1 MAGPNERLVDVVTPL
16 GDKLWMRQM
25 TGTEALSGLFEFD
38 VTFHSTTLGIAA
50 REMLGLPVTLKV
62 ETQDLAQRPFNGI
75 CTRFAA
81 GGREGEHYLYTAKLR
96 PWLWLASRR
105 SDCKIFQRMT
115 VPDIIEDVLK
125 KYGFPLSRKLSKPYR
140 TWDYCV
146 QYQETDLNFVMR
158 LMEHEGIYFFFEHAM
173 GSHTLVLAD
182 DISAHAMMPERATI
196 LYSGI
201 DAATVETEEHFDSW
215 HLREEVDSG
224 EYDSD
229 DYDYKNP
236 SGYLKTTKT
245 NVMPH
250 AQANKERYVWPGGY
264 IDHGEGEVY
273 AGVRMESLVAEH
285 ERAQG
290 HCTLRTMAPGYR
302 FNLKK
307 CPQADQNR
315 EYLAVAATYFFR
327 NNARMSAGSGAGD
340 STWGI
345 SVTSQPTTMAYRPQ
359 ILTPKPLTSGPQT
372 AVVVGPKGEEIY
384 TDDEG
389 YGRVKVQFFWDRYG
403 KKDENSSCW
412 IRVAHPWAG
421 EKWGF
426 IHIPRIGQEVVVD
439 FIGGDPDYP
448 LITGSVY
455 NAEKMPPYALPANKT
470 ASGIK
475 SRSTKGGSPTDFN
488 EIRMEDLKG
497 KEQLYMHA
505 QRNLDT
511 VVEADESRMVGHDR
525 STRIGHD
532 DDRFV
537 VNDDRHVIQN
547 NQTNQ
552 IDGNQDTKVKKNQNN
567 TVDGNQSNVVHGNR
581 TQSVDGKLNE
591 ETGGDHF
598 ETVKGKHNFTVN
610 GGENNMIM
618 GDQTNMV
625 TGDKTMIVTGDS
637 SNTVTGKS
645 ALMSVQGYSVTTPMK
660 YAETATQRSAM
671 IYATDET
678 TVLGMQT
685 EKIAGMRDT
694 TVGGID
700 KSTVGGAMT
709 TTVGAAHSLTVGAA
723 STVSAGGLISMTA
736 GAAMTLTGGGVVSVT
751 AGGAVTITAA
761 GAITITAPVV
771 MLATAAV
778 LSSGVVVATGIV
790 SPVYS
795 PGLGNIL

>member
-488 EIRMEDLKG
+488 EIRMEDKKG
-497 KEQLYMHA
+497 EEQLYIHA
-505 QRNLDT
+505 QRNHDT
-511 VVEADESRMVGHDR
+511 VVELDESRTVGQHR
-525 STRIGHD
+525 QTRIEKND
-532 DDRFV
+532 SRFV
-537 VNDDRHVIQN
+537 KGEDTHVVVLS
-547 NQTNQ
+547 QTNQ
-552 IDGNQDTKVKKNQNN
+552 IDKDQHTKVKENQTSAIGLNQTI
-567 TVDGNQSNVVHGNR
+567 TVGSNR
-581 TQSVDGKLNE
+581 TMNVEKDLNE
-591 ETGGDHF
+591 EIHGNHF
-598 ETVKGKHNFTVN
+598 ESVSKNHNFTVSGDELN
-610 GGENNMIM
+610 TIEGE
-618 GDQTNMV
+618 QTNKAKKRD
-625 TGDKTMIVTGDS
+625 T
-637 SNTVTGKS
+637 TVFQDDTTTVSGTTTLTSMK
-645 ALMSVQGYSVTTPMK
+645 GYSVNAGVS
-660 YAETATQRSAM
+660 YSETAVDRSAM
-671 IYATDET
+671 IYKSDET
-678 TVLGMQT
+678 KILIDQT
-685 EKIAGMRDT
+685 EKIGMSRT
-694 TVGGID
+694 TTIGASD
-700 KSTVGGAMT
+700 STEVGGAKSIK
-709 TTVGAAHSLTVGAA
+709 VGAQTSLETGTLSVQSGMITVNGA
-723 STVSAGGLISMTA
+723 
-736 GAAMTLTGGGVVSVT
+736 
-751 AGGAVTITAA
+751 AVTITAA
-761 GAITITAPVV
+761 SVTINAPLITMNGMVNINGMLKVV
-771 MLATAAV
+771 GLTNFIG
-778 LSSGVVVATGIV
+778 LSSVVGTLISTNVTPASYTP
-790 SPVYS
+790 S
-795 PGLGNIL
+795 LGNII